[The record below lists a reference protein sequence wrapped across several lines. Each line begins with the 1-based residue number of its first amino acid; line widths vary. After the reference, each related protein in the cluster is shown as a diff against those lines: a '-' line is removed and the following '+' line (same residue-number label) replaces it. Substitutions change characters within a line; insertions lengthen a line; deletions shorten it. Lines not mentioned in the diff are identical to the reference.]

1 MQPYF
6 QTNNTNIT
14 QFDSI
19 RFVIAIFVIIVHH
32 QFTNINIPFA
42 FAYMAMHIFFI
53 MSAFLI
59 SRGLLLS
66 KSKAQTF
73 SLFFKDFYK
82 KRILRIFPVYFAYLF
97 FLIGISIA
105 LYLLKF
111 GDILKIITELKKFG
125 WMLFTF
131 TYNYREFLLHIKN
144 MPLIESFF
152 FLIFGRFL
160 WKNNFI
166 L

>member
-82 KRILRIFPVYFAYLF
+82 KNFKNISGIFCLSVFSNRNIYCVIF
-97 FLIGISIA
+97 I
-105 LYLLKF
+105 
-111 GDILKIITELKKFG
+111 KI
-125 WMLFTF
+125 W
-131 TYNYREFLLHIKN
+131 RHIKN
-144 MPLIESFF
+144 
-152 FLIFGRFL
+152 
-160 WKNNFI
+160 NY
-166 L
+166 